1 MQLNARNNGFVILFP
16 PDFFS
21 EEIKE
26 KYKKYYQS
34 LILPYD
40 TIEDFMSS
48 TIQQVEFPGWNIP
61 ILSQTRTLGKK
72 QGYKDPTPIEDLFQR
87 EFTITFKMTDAFLNY
102 WIFLD
107 NAIQYLSHI
116 DHNQDKNTLSPIRL
130 SLLNNEGYMVSSILF
145 KRPILKGQD
154 GIKLSYSS
162 VTPDFKTFNAKFEY
176 LNFDLDLDFN

>member
-1 MQLNARNNGFVILFP
+1 MILNARNNGFVILFP
-16 PDFFS
+16 PNFFS
-21 EEIKE
+21 KEITE

-40 TIEDFMSS
+40 TIEEFMSS

-61 ILSQTRTLGKK
+61 IVSQIRNLGKK
-72 QGYKDPTPIEDLFQR
+72 QGYKDPTPIEDLFNR

-102 WIFLD
+102 WIFVD
-107 NAIQYLSHI
+107 NAIDYLSHI
-116 DHNQDKNTLSPIRL
+116 DHNQDKNTLEPIRL
-130 SLLNNEGYMVSSILF
+130 SMLDNRGHIVSSVLF

-162 VTPDFKTFNAKFEY
+162 VTPEFKTFNAKFEY
-176 LNFDLDLDFN
+176 LNFNLDIKFD